1 MKNLI
6 VILLAIFMCSMAF
19 SQVQIY
25 TKYSEDGIFEPDINV
40 FSYGPKFGKKENFK
54 ITYFVLAERAWAE
67 GLMGINYAP
76 KDWMEFGISF
86 GIEQNPK
93 LFRLA
98 SNIWVGNE
106 KWSFFT
112 WAEKGFGVGNYWYNS
127 SLNYSI
133 NKNLEIGIVA
143 WRFNGVGTR
152 IKTKFDKISIWVF
165 PAYDI
170 EFQKKNITV
179 GVDIKI

>member
-6 VILLAIFMCSMAF
+6 VVLLVIFMSSTAF

-25 TKYSEDGIFEPDINV
+25 TQFGEDGTYNPDVNV
-40 FSYGPKFGKKENFK
+40 FGYGPKFGKNEAFK
-54 ITYFVLAERAWAE
+54 ITYFVLAEKAWAE

-76 KDWMEFGISF
+76 KNWIELGISF

-98 SNIWVGNE
+98 SNIWIGNN

-112 WAEKGFGVGNYWYNS
+112 WFEKGFGVDNYWYNS
-127 SLNYSI
+127 SLSYAL
-133 NKNLEIGIVA
+133 NKNLEIGVVA
-143 WRFNGVGTR
+143 WRFNGVGPKL
-152 IKTKFDKISIWVF
+152 KTTFDKVSIWVF
-165 PAYDI
+165 PAYDF
-170 EFQKKNITV
+170 EFQKKNITI